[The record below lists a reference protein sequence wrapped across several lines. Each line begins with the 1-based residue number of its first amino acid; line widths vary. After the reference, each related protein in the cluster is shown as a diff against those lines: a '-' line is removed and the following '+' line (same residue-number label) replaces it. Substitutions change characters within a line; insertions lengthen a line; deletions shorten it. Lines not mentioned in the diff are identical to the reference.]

1 MLPRNR
7 YVLISYTPLHIY
19 ACVRDGKFTG
29 RFAGLIIPPGKM
41 YALLLRENRR
51 ERGIE
56 RCLSPSDRATRFVSS
71 RVETRQQ
78 EQQPENSQPAR
89 IFASVCKDRSQIHP
103 TGEDCLTF
111 GRVWRG
117 SSTLGELIVASPARR
132 RQRPGHPRLSHLS
145 SSYLLPRAT
154 PAAGFGVGRAG
165 NASTTT
171 SDDGLRAIARLLP
184 AGTAFPHGPFCNR
197 ERERDR
203 YRARSSAR
211 RSVQRESSRAQG

>member
-1 MLPRNR
+1 MYSKQSSDATR
-7 YVLISYTPLHIY
+7 LISHEDAP
-19 ACVRDGKFTG
+19 AGAAAGKFV
-29 RFAGLIIPPGKM
+29 L
-41 YALLLRENRR
+41 
-51 ERGIE
+51 
-56 RCLSPSDRATRFVSS
+56 
-71 RVETRQQ
+71 
-78 EQQPENSQPAR
+78 ENSQTGKRERATGEFRVWPR
-89 IFASVCKDRSQIHP
+89 RDGRSVLGSGICL

-145 SSYLLPRAT
+145 SSLPRAT

-184 AGTAFPHGPFCNR
+184 AGTAFLHGPFCNR
-197 ERERDR
+197 ERERER
-203 YRARSSAR
+203 ERWLL
-211 RSVQRESSRAQG
+211 SV

>member
-7 YVLISYTPLHIY
+7 YVLISYTLLYIY

-56 RCLSPSDRATRFVSS
+56 RCLSLSDAICLIS
-71 RVETRQQ
+71 RGDA
-78 EQQPENSQPAR
+78 PAAGKFTTGGT
-89 IFASVCKDRSQIHP
+89 FASVCKDRSQIHP

-211 RSVQRESSRAQG
+211 RSVQRESSRVQG